1 MTVLHSLAGDA
12 DFGVRPS
19 VESCDLLALMNLRLL
34 IDGIVR
40 QTTVLLAQ
48 LSTTSGVRSPLGQVA
63 DQVFL
68 QLARELEAQG
78 VRRAVAAD
86 MFGMALR
93 KYQKKIARV
102 TESASE
108 QGQTLWQAVYEFI
121 QAESPTRRRIVERF
135 RHDGEREV
143 ASVLQ
148 DLVSHG
154 MVFSTGEGANT
165 AYGVTSEHMQNRV
178 LEARDFDAV
187 MHVVWLKVFQ
197 GLDTR
202 DRVAAALGLDASQV
216 QQALDELERAGR
228 LTTRDGTWRTRNLH
242 IPIGSTSGAEAAML
256 DHFRA
261 VCNVLTSRSR
271 ACLEGNRQIPP
282 DDAPRLGAK
291 DGGSTFS
298 FTLHP
303 AHPCTAEVLGL
314 LERTRSST
322 QELWERVVAH
332 NQGCEAPEDSF
343 KVTFYCGQTTAG
355 ADEESEMKAP

>member
-1 MTVLHSLAGDA
+1 
-12 DFGVRPS
+12 
-19 VESCDLLALMNLRLL
+19 MNLRLL

-102 TESASE
+102 TESASV

-121 QAESPTRRRIVERF
+121 QAESPTRRRVMDRF
-135 RHDGEREV
+135 RNDGEREV

-178 LEARDFDAV
+178 IEARDFDAV

-197 GLDTR
+197 GQDTAV
-202 DRVAAALGLDASQV
+202 RVAEALGVDVSQV
-216 QQALDELERAGR
+216 HQALEELERAGR
-228 LTTRDGTWRTRNLH
+228 LTEQDGTWRTRNLH
-242 IPIGSTSGAEAAML
+242 IPLGSTSGAEAAML

-271 ACLEGNRQIPP
+271 ACLDSSRQGSNSGVP
-282 DDAPRLGAK
+282 AFTAK

-298 FTLHP
+298 FTLH
-303 AHPCTAEVLGL
+303 AEHPCTAEVLSL
-314 LERTRSST
+314 LEHTRSST
-322 QELWERVVAH
+322 QQLWERVVAH
-332 NQGCEAPEDSF
+332 NKHHEPPEDSF

-355 ADEESEMKAP
+355 TDEESETKSP

>member
-1 MTVLHSLAGDA
+1 
-12 DFGVRPS
+12 
-19 VESCDLLALMNLRLL
+19 MNLRLL

-102 TESASE
+102 TESASV

-121 QAESPTRRRIVERF
+121 RAESPTRRRVMDRF
-135 RHDGEREV
+135 RNDGEREV

-165 AYGVTSEHMQNRV
+165 AYGVTSEHMQNRI
-178 LEARDFDAV
+178 LEARDFDAT

-197 GLDTR
+197 GHDTPER
-202 DRVAAALGLDASQV
+202 LAEALGLDVSQV
-216 QQALDELERAGR
+216 HQALEELERAGR
-228 LTTRDGTWRTRNLH
+228 LMQQDGTWSTRKLH

-271 ACLEGNRQIPP
+271 ACLDSSRQAANPG
-282 DDAPRLGAK
+282 APSMNAK

-298 FTLHP
+298 FTLH
-303 AHPCTAEVLGL
+303 AEHPCTAEVLGL
-314 LERTRSST
+314 LEHTRSST

-332 NQGCEAPEDSF
+332 NQHHETPEDSF
-343 KVTFYCGQTTAG
+343 KVTFYCGQTAAG
-355 ADEESEMKAP
+355 TDEDSETKAP